1 MSVAPT
7 FELEEAAHT
16 RWDVVIVGAG
26 PAGTL
31 AAYELARWGLAV
43 LLVDQA
49 AFPRWKVCGCCC
61 NGQALATLTVA
72 GLGNL
77 PARLG
82 AIPLRQVVLGARGCR
97 ARIPLAGGVALSRQ
111 ALDTGLVDAAIAR
124 GSAFLP
130 RTRATLGRL
139 GPTSRSV
146 ILHHAEGNT
155 QVDARLVL
163 AATGLGNKLFNESPG
178 NMSVAEDYSWIG
190 AGVIAETAPAYYGPH
205 TIYMACGAGGYV
217 GLVRLEDDRLDIAA
231 ALDPTLLK
239 KSHHPGVA
247 ASQILRD
254 AGFPPVPHLA
264 GLSWRGTPPLTRHAA
279 RVALDRVFVLGD
291 AAGYVEPFT
300 GEGIAWALASARA
313 VAPLAVRGAH
323 RWQPSLM
330 HEWTAL
336 YHRVITCR
344 QRTCRV
350 LTRVLRHPAW
360 TNSVIRVLAHFPL
373 LAQPVLRRLHQSA
386 RPHRGVLS

>member
-7 FELEEAAHT
+7 LELEEASRR
-16 RWDVVIVGAG
+16 RWDVVVVGAG
-26 PAGTL
+26 PAGAL
-31 AAYELARWGLAV
+31 AAHELARWGLAV

-61 NGQALATLTVA
+61 NGHALASLTAA
-72 GLGNL
+72 GLGHL
-77 PARLG
+77 PGRLG
-82 AIPLRQVVLGARGCR
+82 AIPLHHVLLGARGCS
-97 ARIPLAGGVALSRQ
+97 ARIPISGGVALSRQ

-130 RTRATLGRL
+130 QTRAALARS

-146 ILHHAEGNT
+146 ILHHAERT
-155 QVDARLVL
+155 TEVETRLVL
-163 AATGLGNKLFNESPG
+163 AASGLGNRLFNESPC
-178 NMSVAEDYSWIG
+178 NMSVAEEDSWIG
-190 AGVIAETAPAYYGPH
+190 AGVIAETAPAHYGPH
-205 TIYMACGAGGYV
+205 AIYMACGAGGYV

-264 GLSWRGTPPLTRHAA
+264 ELSWRGTPPLTRHAA

-313 VAPLAVRGAH
+313 VTPLAVRGA
-323 RWQPSLM
+323 RCWQPSLM
-330 HEWTAL
+330 HEWTTL
-336 YHRVITCR
+336 YHRVIACR

-350 LTRVLRHPAW
+350 VTRVLRHPAW
-360 TNSVIRVLAHFPL
+360 TNSMIRVLAHFPL